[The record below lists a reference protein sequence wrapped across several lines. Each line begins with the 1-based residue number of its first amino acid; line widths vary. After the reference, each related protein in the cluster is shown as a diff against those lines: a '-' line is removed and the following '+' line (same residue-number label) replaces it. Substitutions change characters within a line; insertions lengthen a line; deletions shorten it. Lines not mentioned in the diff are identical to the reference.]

1 MFTHPHIAS
10 QIAHERQRDMLAQA
24 SQQRLAR
31 QLRYLARSSRHT
43 HRAGRPVTRVL
54 RRIRPTPLP
63 S

>member
-10 QIAHERQRDMLAQA
+10 QIAHERQREILAQA

-31 QLRYLARSSRHT
+31 QLRHLARSSRHT

>member
-10 QIAHERQRDMLAQA
+10 QLARERQRDMLAQA

-31 QLRYLARSSRHT
+31 QLRHLARSSRQT
-43 HRAGRPVTRVL
+43 QRAGRPVTRVL
-54 RRIRPTPLP
+54 RRIRPAPLP